1 MTSPPPALDPAF
13 LASQR
18 ARLIA
23 LRTDLSRSM
32 DHDAEEA
39 RQVLSADQDHANEIE
54 DRAQGLTIAENDRI
68 LSSQL
73 APQRSAL
80 DRALAKLDEG
90 TYGFSDVSG
99 APIPI
104 GRLEAFPQALTNI
117 SEEPEPCSGTQLA
130 LGVHDIVGSIS
141 AREPPFDCPSDTG
154 TSGR

>member
-1 MTSPPPALDPAF
+1 MTTPPLALDPAF

-32 DHDAEEA
+32 DRDAEEA

-54 DRAQGLTIAENDRI
+54 DRAQDLAIAENDRI

-73 APQRSAL
+73 GSQLTAI

-99 APIPI
+99 LPIPI
-104 GRLEAFPQALTNI
+104 ARLQARPQALVTML
-117 SEEPEPCSGTQLA
+117 EEPETS
-130 LGVHDIVGSIS
+130 
-141 AREPPFDCPSDTG
+141 TG
-154 TSGR
+154 DVR